1 MYVMKKLFLTLLI
14 FSFVVSCKQETKDNT
29 SEDTAATTEELDNT
43 EDNSEL
49 EKEEMIIPTDYG
61 YYGMMTGNAIP
72 HGIKTEEKAPDVTLV
87 DNEEK
92 SVKLSELYKEQ
103 PLVVIFYRGNWCPAC
118 NQHLSEFSKNVSQ
131 IEEKGAKV
139 IAITPETYENVS
151 KTRENTGL
159 NIPVYS
165 DTNGEIMDAF
175 DVDFEVTEEYE
186 KKIQEKLDASIKE
199 TNDDEKAVLPVPATY
214 IINKEGTIVYSH
226 FDPDYHKR
234 ATVEDIVE
242 NLPKE

>member
-1 MYVMKKLFLTLLI
+1 MKKLFLIMLV
-14 FSFVVSCKQETKDNT
+14 FSFVVSCKQEAKENENEKE
-29 SEDTAATTEELDNT
+29 SALTTEELDNSK
-43 EDNSEL
+43 DNSEL
-49 EKEEMIIPTDYG
+49 EKEEVIIPTDYG

-72 HGIKTEEKAPDVTLV
+72 HGIKKEEKAPDVTLV
-87 DNEEK
+87 DSEKK

-139 IAITPETYENVS
+139 IAITPETYENIS

-165 DTNGEIMDAF
+165 DTDGEIMDAF

-214 IINKEGTIVYSH
+214 VINKEGTIVYSH
-226 FDPDYHKR
+226 FDPDYNKR

-242 NLPKE
+242 NLPEE

>member
-1 MYVMKKLFLTLLI
+1 MKKIFLTLLV
-14 FSFVVSCKQETKDNT
+14 FSFMISCKQEAKENDNEKD
-29 SEDTAATTEELDNT
+29 AALTTEELENP

-49 EKEEMIIPTDYG
+49 EKEEIVIPADYG

-72 HGIKTEEKAPDVTLV
+72 HGIKKEEKAPDVTLV
-87 DNEEK
+87 DSEEK

-103 PLVVIFYRGNWCPAC
+103 PLVVVFYRGHWCPSC
-118 NQHLSEFSKNVSQ
+118 NKHLSEFSKNVSQ

-139 IAITPETYENVS
+139 IAITPETYENIS

-159 NIPVYS
+159 NIPIYS
-165 DTNGEIMDAF
+165 DTDGEIMDAF
-175 DVDFEVTEEYE
+175 DVDFQVTEEYQ
-186 KKIQEKLDASIKE
+186 KKIEKDLNASIKE
-199 TNDDEKAVLPVPATY
+199 SNDAEDAVLPVPATY

-234 ATVEDIVE
+234 ATVEEIVE
-242 NLPKE
+242 NLPEE

>member
-1 MYVMKKLFLTLLI
+1 MKKLFLTLLI
-14 FSFVVSCKQETKDNT
+14 FSFVVSCKQEAKENEDEKD
-29 SEDTAATTEELDNT
+29 AALTTEELDNS

-49 EKEEMIIPTDYG
+49 EKEEVIIPTDYG

-87 DNEEK
+87 DSEEK

-151 KTRENTGL
+151 KTRKNTGL
-159 NIPVYS
+159 SIPVYS
-165 DTNGEIMDAF
+165 DTDGEIMDAF
-175 DVDFEVTEEYE
+175 DVDFEVTQEYE
-186 KKIQEKLDASIKE
+186 NKIQEKLDAFIKE

-214 IINKEGTIVYSH
+214 VINKEGTIVYSH

-242 NLPKE
+242 NLPEE